1 MIILNEKNF
10 KDEVESS
17 DKLCVIDL
25 YADWCG
31 PCRML
36 APVLEELEAEY
47 PDVKFCKVNVDNE
60 PAIARMFI
68 SDYFKGINS
77 FDYLENFSQVTKE
90 YAENIL
96 KEVFNEEKMV
106 ISIVR
111 GK

>member
-60 PAIARMFI
+60 PAIARMFKVESI
-68 SDYFKGINS
+68 PLVALVKNNTYVDMSVGFVPKSSLIK
-77 FDYLENFSQVTKE
+77 LIEENK
-90 YAENIL
+90 
-96 KEVFNEEKMV
+96 
-106 ISIVR
+106 
-111 GK
+111 